1 MMLKIDLSQ
10 RSFELL
16 HFGCLYEGI
25 INWDPR
31 LCRIISNALANES
44 WSGPLQHLGSGAPM
58 SRFCRTLSQISSS
71 RAMILKPAIDLWQQF
86 YGFWHS
92 AMFNLRPAIDL
103 CQQFYRFWYLEWL
116 CVSIILEADLNSQ
129 ASIILQG
136 DIHTLTWVHKL
147 TWLDRLTPE
156 PG

>member
-1 MMLKIDLSQ
+1 MFMLEVDLSQ
-10 RSFELL
+10 QSIELL
-16 HFGCLYEGI
+16 HFRCLYDGMCFS
-25 INWDPR
+25 
-31 LCRIISNALANES
+31 LSNAPANES
-44 WSGPLQHLGSGAPM
+44 WSRLLQNSGSAAPI
-58 SRFCRTLSQISSS
+58 SRICRTLSQIRLS
-71 RAMILKPAIDLWQQF
+71 RTLSFRPPIDLWQQF

-92 AMFNLRPAIDL
+92 AMFNLRPAVDL

>member
-1 MMLKIDLSQ
+1 MCHNGLLNYCISGVYMKASSTEI
-10 RSFELL
+10 RSSAASF
-16 HFGCLYEGI
+16 
-25 INWDPR
+25 
-31 LCRIISNALANES
+31 SNAPANES
-44 WSGPLQHLGSGAPM
+44 WSRLLQNLGFGAPM
-58 SRFCRTLSQISSS
+58 SRICRTLSQIRHS
-71 RAMILKPAIDLWQQF
+71 RTMSLRPAIDLWQLF

-92 AMFNLRPAIDL
+92 ALFSLRLTVVL
-103 CQQFYRFWYLEWL
+103 CQQLYRFWYLEWL

-147 TWLDRLTPE
+147 TWLDRLTPQ